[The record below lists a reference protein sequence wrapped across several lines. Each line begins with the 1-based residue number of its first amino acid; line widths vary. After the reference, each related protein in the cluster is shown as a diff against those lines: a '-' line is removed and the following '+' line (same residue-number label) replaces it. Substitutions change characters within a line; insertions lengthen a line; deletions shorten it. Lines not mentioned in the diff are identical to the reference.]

1 MPVFFIVS
9 FSLSPDRLL
18 LFILMYVRLDVGIK
32 SPFQRRKPKN
42 TISLKKQ
49 VKFTDDVNVT
59 DIMPQLEPENE
70 ELKVVA
76 NDEPSQGWL
85 SRSLIRKSWLIANGD
100 LTQF

>member
-70 ELKVVA
+70 ELKVAA

-85 SRSLIRKSWLIANGD
+85 SRSLIRKS
-100 LTQF
+100 